1 MLNEKPLHAALKR
14 QYAEPGDL
22 FEVPVDGFVVDIVR
36 GDILIEIQ
44 TRNFAAV
51 KQKLTSLV
59 ARHKVR
65 LLYPIAQE
73 KWILKL
79 AEDGQS
85 HLSRRKSPKYGTLED
100 IFVELV
106 SLPQLLSHPNFSID
120 ILFIHEEEV
129 RQYDGARSWRRRGW
143 VTHERRLLQVVSQ
156 RLLET
161 PDDLCELIPLS
172 LIEPFTAHDLAV
184 AMNKSRRLTQQMV
197 YCLRRMGS
205 IIPAGKRGNAI
216 LYRRAIS

>member
-14 QYAEPGDL
+14 QYSEPGDL

-79 AEDGQS
+79 AEDGQNHIS
-85 HLSRRKSPKYGTLED
+85 QRKSPKRGTLVDVFE
-100 IFVELV
+100 ELV
-106 SLPQLLSHPNFSID
+106 SLPQLLSHPNSSIEVV
-120 ILFIHEEEV
+120 FIHEEEI
-129 RQYDGARSWRRRGW
+129 RRYDRSHGWRRGGW
-143 VTHERRLLQVVSQ
+143 VTHERRLLQIMAK

-161 PDDLCELIPLS
+161 PDDLCALIPIS
-172 LIEPFTAHDLAV
+172 LVEPFTTHDLAT
-184 AMNKSRRLTQQMV
+184 AMDKPRRLAQKMV
-197 YCLRRMGS
+197 YCLRQMCS
-205 IIPAGKRGNAI
+205 IKPSGKRGNTI
-216 LYRRAIS
+216 LYTRGMS